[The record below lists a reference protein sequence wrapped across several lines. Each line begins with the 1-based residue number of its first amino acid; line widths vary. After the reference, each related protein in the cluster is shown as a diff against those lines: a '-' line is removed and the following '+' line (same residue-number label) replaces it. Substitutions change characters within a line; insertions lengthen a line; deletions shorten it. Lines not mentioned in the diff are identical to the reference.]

1 MNEVIKCIKERRSIR
16 KYLKK
21 QIEEDKLDEI
31 LEAGIYAPNAGG
43 RQSELVV
50 VSQNEEVNERL
61 GKINRGAF
69 YESVPKNAKLGVS
82 KDQPSIADDRNIK
95 SAFYGAPTV
104 ITLFAPN
111 NYLYTYADCAV
122 VAQNIMISAHSLGI
136 GSCMVG
142 RADKT
147 FEGEY
152 GNDILKEWGVEEGYI
167 PTYHIALGYY
177 ECELPQGKERK
188 EGRIKKILNK

>member
-21 QIEEDKLDEI
+21 QIEENKLNEI
-31 LEAGIYAPNAGG
+31 LEASIYAPNAGG
-43 RQSELVV
+43 RQSALVV
-50 VSQNEEVNERL
+50 VSQNEKVNEIL

-82 KDQPSIADDRNIK
+82 KEQPSIADDRNIK

-111 NYLYTYADCAV
+111 NYLYTDGDCAV
-122 VAQNIMISAHSLGI
+122 VAQNIMIAAHSLGI

-152 GNDILKEWGVEEGYI
+152 GKDILKECGLKEGYI

-177 ECELPQGKERK
+177 DCELPKGKDRK
-188 EGRIKKILNK
+188 EGRIKRIY

>member
-21 QIEEDKLDEI
+21 QIEEDKLNEI
-31 LEAGIYAPNAGG
+31 LEASIYAPNAGG
-43 RQSELVV
+43 RQSTLVI
-50 VSQNEEVNERL
+50 VSQNEEINEIL

-82 KDQPSIADDRNIK
+82 KEQPSIADDRNIK
-95 SAFYGAPTV
+95 SAFYGAPTI
-104 ITLFAPN
+104 ITLFAPD
-111 NYLYTYADCAV
+111 NYLYTEGDCAV
-122 VAQNIMISAHSLGI
+122 VAQNIMLAAHSLGI

-152 GNDILKEWGVEEGYI
+152 GKDILKKWGVEEGYT
-167 PTYHIALGYY
+167 PTYHIAIGYY
-177 ECELPQGKERK
+177 DCELPKGKDRK
-188 EGRIKKILNK
+188 EGRIKRIY

>member
-21 QIEEDKLDEI
+21 QIEENKLNEI
-31 LEAGIYAPNAGG
+31 LESSIYAPNAGG
-43 RQSELVV
+43 RQSALVV
-50 VSQNEEVNERL
+50 VSQNEKVNEIL

-82 KDQPSIADDRNIK
+82 KEQPSIADDRNIK

-111 NYLYTYADCAV
+111 NYLYIDGDCAV
-122 VAQNIMISAHSLGI
+122 VAQNIMIAAHSLGI

-152 GNDILKEWGVEEGYI
+152 GKDILKEWGLKEGYT

-177 ECELPQGKERK
+177 DCELPKGKDRK
-188 EGRIKKILNK
+188 EGRIKRIY

>member
-21 QIEEDKLDEI
+21 QIEEDKLNEI
-31 LEAGIYAPNAGG
+31 LEASIYAPNAGG
-43 RQSELVV
+43 RQSALVV
-50 VSQNEEVNERL
+50 VSQNEKVNEIL

-69 YESVPKNAKLGVS
+69 YESVSKKAKLGVS
-82 KDQPSIADDRNIK
+82 KEQPSIADDINIE

-111 NYLYTYADCAV
+111 NYLYTDGDCAV
-122 VAQNIMISAHSLGI
+122 VAQNIMIAAHSLGI

-152 GNDILKEWGVEEGYI
+152 GKDILKKWRVEEEYT
-167 PTYHIALGYY
+167 PTYHISLGYY
-177 ECELPQGKERK
+177 ECELPKGKDRK
-188 EGRIKKILNK
+188 EGRIKRVY